1 MANWLLAQLVG
12 VIGNHMDLV
21 LLAAGEYVI
30 VVIAIKVF
38 DVTGIKVVNLAV
50 SHKGRP
56 RVRAAR
62 IQIGIGE
69 QRRPKILVRHKVLR
83 CHMIQGRDTMQGIK
97 RVVLMIDV
105 VGIANLDQTIGVIE
119 PAKLGLH
126 MEQKP
131 VRISRNTSRRL
142 VLPRTPTLVVRT
154 RHLVLLIEHVICPS
168 Y

>member
-1 MANWLLAQLVG
+1 
-12 VIGNHMDLV
+12 MDLV
-21 LLAAGEYVI
+21 LLAADEYVI

-69 QRRPKILVRHKVLR
+69 QRRPNILVRHKVLR
-83 CHMIQGRDTMQGIK
+83 CHMIPKDGTTMQGIK

-105 VGIANLDQTIGVIE
+105 VGIANLDQTIGIIE

-142 VLPRTPTLVVRT
+142 VLSRTPTLVVQT
-154 RHLVLLIEHVICPS
+154 RHLALLIEHVICPS